1 MFTLPLA
8 AIIVRAPPG
17 PAYVSSLALDA
28 LRVSAVTNGIAI
40 AIILLVGTPAAYL
53 LASSGFRGRQLLISL
68 VEIPLVLPP
77 VVAGIGLLVA
87 FGRAGLFGTQLNA
100 LGLQIPF
107 TRVAVVLAVLF
118 VAGPFYIRG
127 AVAAFEAVD
136 RGLTDAARTL
146 GAGHWRT
153 FSRIA
158 VPLAATGLAA
168 SAAMAFARGI
178 GEFGAT
184 IMFAGS
190 LQGHTQTLP
199 LAIFAEFQGDTD
211 RALAVGGL
219 LVSFSVMALAAV
231 KLAIWGRR
239 RARG

>member
-1 MFTLPLA
+1 LV
-8 AIIVRAPPG
+8 AIVVRAPPG

-28 LRVSAVTNGIAI
+28 LRVSAITNLVAI
-40 AIILLVGTPAAYL
+40 VIILLVGTPAAYL
-53 LASSGFRGRQLLISL
+53 LATKGFRARRVLITL

-87 FGRAGLFGTQLNA
+87 FGRAGLFGAQVSA
-100 LGLQIPF
+100 LGLQVPF
-107 TRVAVVLAVLF
+107 SRIAVVLAVTF
-118 VAGPFYIRG
+118 VAGPFYVRG

-153 FSRIA
+153 FSRVG
-158 VPLAATGLAA
+158 VPLAATGLGA

-190 LQGHTQTLP
+190 LQGYTQTLP

-219 LVSFSVMALAAV
+219 LVTFSVVLLAAV
-231 KLAIWGRR
+231 KLAVRGRR
-239 RARG
+239 RARA